1 MQRNGSIMELQGLD
15 IPAKNERGALA
26 GFSNAAQ
33 GVIGKVEAHVILVV
47 KF

>member
-1 MQRNGSIMELQGLD
+1 MELQDLD
-15 IPAKNERGALA
+15 MHAKDERGALA

-33 GVIGKVEAHVILVV
+33 GVIGKVEAHVVLVV